1 MSKLSF
7 VYCFSKN
14 LAVTEEQYTVS
25 LELLESS
32 TKLLGQFFK
41 FKIVTDTDTVED
53 LNHLT
58 KDIEIVDTKKF
69 IFLDDFKI
77 SLLDTLLPDEILV
90 DPDIIMNRRPII
102 ENNKDIIFDY
112 KDSPLQK
119 WYTQEIDKLK
129 GTLLYDRIKQAKD
142 IPFIPNIGFLRI
154 NNITLLSE
162 YIKMYKIYSKDI
174 IDKIQVSFPKFSIFL
189 GQYLLGIL
197 LYEGNYSYF
206 NLRSVNSGKVYIHLG
221 GEQKYEKLKRKI
233 TLI

>member
-32 TKLLGQFFK
+32 TKLLGEFFK
-41 FKIVTDTDTVED
+41 FKIVTDSDTVAD

-69 IFLDDFKI
+69 VFLDDFKI
-77 SLLDTLLPDEILV
+77 SLLETLLPDEILV
-90 DPDIIMNRRPII
+90 DPDILMKRKPII

-112 KDSPLQK
+112 EDSPQQK
-119 WYTQEIDKLK
+119 WYIQEIEELK
-129 GTLLYDRIKQAKD
+129 GTLLYDRIKQAKN

-154 NNITLLSE
+154 NNTALLSE
-162 YIKMYKIYSKDI
+162 YIKMYKVYSKDI
-174 IDKIQVSFPKFSIFL
+174 LDKIQVSFPKFSILL

-206 NLRSVNSGKVYIHLG
+206 NLRRVNSGKVYIHLG
-221 GEQKYEKLKRKI
+221 GEQKYRKFKVNKSVI
-233 TLI
+233 